1 MFLDAVLTL
10 SQNQAVTVTAV
21 SQGVIDFASLGVNQ
35 AVTAKFGIQN
45 TSFGQDIG
53 IGDGVSPPNILC
65 IVGTAFTAGGAGT
78 LRVQLQEA
86 VDTTNTGV
94 PGTWNTIAQTDDLA
108 LAVLTAGR
116 QIAEFTIPPR
126 APGQNFPRFFRLN
139 YVVTTGPMTA
149 GTIAYA
155 GIITGRDDT
164 PMYGSAY

>member
-1 MFLDAVLTL
+1 MFLDATLTL
-10 SQNQAVTVTAV
+10 SQNQAITVTAV
-21 SQGVIDFASLGVNQ
+21 SQGTIDFASLGLNQ
-35 AVTAKFGIQN
+35 AVTNKFGIQS
-45 TSFGQDIG
+45 TSFGEDIG

-78 LRVQLQEA
+78 MTVQLQEA

-94 PGTWNTIAQTDDLA
+94 PGTWNTIAQTDALSLA
-108 LAVLTAGR
+108 QLIAG
-116 QIAEFTIPPR
+116 QKIAEFTIPPR
-126 APGQNFPRFFRLN
+126 APNQNFPRFFRLN
-139 YVVTTGPMTA
+139 YVVATGPMMA